1 MKARKSTTGFGP
13 LERNRHLKR
22 LALANVD
29 DATTQHHPMV
39 RPSLKE
45 RLTAMDQPD
54 HATDAS
60 AIWTSIRPLLVLGR
74 IVMVAFII
82 IVGEIFDDIRV
93 ASLTI
98 GVWALVLG
106 IPLFLLISAIITYVD
121 RLVSGEED
129 PV

>member
-1 MKARKSTTGFGP
+1 
-13 LERNRHLKR
+13 
-22 LALANVD
+22 
-29 DATTQHHPMV
+29 MV

>member
-1 MKARKSTTGFGP
+1 
-13 LERNRHLKR
+13 
-22 LALANVD
+22 
-29 DATTQHHPMV
+29 
-39 RPSLKE
+39 
-45 RLTAMDQPD
+45 MDQPD

-82 IVGEIFDDIRV
+82 IVGEIFDDVRV
-93 ASLTI
+93 ASLSI

>member
-1 MKARKSTTGFGP
+1 
-13 LERNRHLKR
+13 
-22 LALANVD
+22 
-29 DATTQHHPMV
+29 MV
-39 RPSLKE
+39 RPSFKE

-54 HATDAS
+54 HTTDAS

-82 IVGEIFDDIRV
+82 IVGEIFDDVRV
-93 ASLTI
+93 ASLSI